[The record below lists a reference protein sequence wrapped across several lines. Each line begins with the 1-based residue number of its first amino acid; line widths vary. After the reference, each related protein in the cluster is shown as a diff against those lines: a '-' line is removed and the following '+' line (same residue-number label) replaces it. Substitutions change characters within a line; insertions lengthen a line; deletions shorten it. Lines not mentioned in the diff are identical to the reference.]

1 MCLHHVVAKN
11 HGVLRKQMEYAPSL
25 QEATNDVITCM
36 SHLMLIKRM
45 LVLTV
50 TNPAIQ
56 LDYTSRKTVGQSKTK
71 SKRSCG
77 HGVSESQ
84 PPVRRRRSQKLQI
97 DFKTHCFFCAEEFPN
112 ILRDISDSGSVR
124 R

>member
-11 HGVLRKQMEYAPSL
+11 HGVLPKQMEYAPSL

-36 SHLMLIKRM
+36 SLYNNYFMIIKRM

-56 LDYTSRKTVGQSKTK
+56 LDYTSRKTVGQSNTK

-77 HGVSESQ
+77 HGVSESE
-84 PPVRRRRSQKLQI
+84 PPVRRRRSQQLQI
-97 DFKTHCFFCAEEFPN
+97 
-112 ILRDISDSGSVR
+112 G
-124 R
+124 